1 MEYMKKILDT
11 LILFIKKLAN
21 KSKFII
27 KEVNNK
33 IVFLKR
39 NGTIIKNAYD
49 NILKEKLK
57 TTDNLLNK
65 VNELKIIDNN
75 INKEISYLK
84 SQNKSLENKIEI
96 LSDLIVTSRSEL

>member
-1 MEYMKKILDT
+1 MKKILDT